1 MNMADQTKTTGIL
14 RFIRCGSA
22 DESYGLDMSWVRS
35 IQRTDRF
42 RRNPAAREESSA
54 PVGWLPG
61 NEGDIPVF
69 SLARRLGRSSDGDSA
84 LQRIVVLYPA
94 EEEKQTWA
102 LLVDRVSQVISI
114 PAERAVPLPPVVVN
128 PAADYFQGVIRLG
141 DELILFLSPERL
153 HPEWQSTRLSG
164 SNFHAQSGQQ
174 SAYERLDYGPAG
186 ATLDLPSLQPLRSIP
201 SEASGPTSQVGGRGQ
216 LMLFSTARLPSGE
229 RPVSFGLSISQV
241 PEILVPLPLVP
252 VPEAPAFVLGLV
264 NWRDRPVPVLDLD
277 ARLGL
282 APKADRPGDG
292 QARLIITRD
301 KGCAPVRSEEGDR
314 GRVLGGFIIQPAVRT
329 MRLPIAHQPC
339 QRSLDLDQRLTR
351 GVVELENETL
361 VIPDVRSILA

>member
-1 MNMADQTKTTGIL
+1 MNMVDQTKTTGIL
-14 RFIRCGSA
+14 RFIRCGTA

-42 RRNPAAREESSA
+42 RRNPEAGNQSSA
-54 PVGWLPG
+54 LVGWLPG

-69 SLARRLGRSSDGDSA
+69 SLAGRLGRSSNGDSA

-94 EEEKQTWA
+94 EEEKRPWA
-102 LLVDRVSQVISI
+102 LLVDRVSQVIAI
-114 PAERAVPLPPVVVN
+114 PAERTVPLPPVVVS

-153 HPEWQSTRLSG
+153 HPEWTAAEAKSHNPELAG
-164 SNFHAQSGQQ
+164 AQSPDHE
-174 SAYERLDYGPAG
+174 SKIKRPE
-186 ATLDLPSLQPLRSIP
+186 
-201 SEASGPTSQVGGRGQ
+201 SQVGGRGQ
-216 LMLFSTARLPSGE
+216 LMLFSTTKPPSGE

-252 VPEAPAFVLGLV
+252 VPAAPAFVLGLV

-277 ARLGL
+277 ARLRL
-282 APKADRPGDG
+282 SSEADRSRGD
-292 QARLIITRD
+292 QARLIIARD
-301 KGCAPVRSEEGDR
+301 KSCVPVRSKEGA
-314 GRVLGGFIIQPAVRT
+314 GGGVLGGFIIEPAVRT

-339 QRSLDLDQRLTR
+339 QRSLGLEQRLTR